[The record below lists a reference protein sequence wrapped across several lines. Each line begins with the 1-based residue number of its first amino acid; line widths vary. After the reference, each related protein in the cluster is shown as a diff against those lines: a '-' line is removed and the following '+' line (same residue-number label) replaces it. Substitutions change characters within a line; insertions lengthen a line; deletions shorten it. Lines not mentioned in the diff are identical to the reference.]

1 MTSSSRGVRAMAG
14 SIFCRHFI
22 IHGFEEE
29 LQMNEGRQSISLN
42 VNEREREREESFIRN
57 CYLLLLLYICYACM
71 YVLTR
76 DDGS

>member
-29 LQMNEGRQSISLN
+29 LEMNEGRQSISLN
-42 VNEREREREESFIRN
+42 VNERER
-57 CYLLLLLYICYACM
+57 
-71 YVLTR
+71 
-76 DDGS
+76 

>member
-29 LQMNEGRQSISLN
+29 LEMNEGRQSISLN
-42 VNEREREREESFIRN
+42 VNERERERERGIIHSK
-57 CYLLLLLYICYACM
+57 LLFAFAFVHMLCM
-71 YVLTR
+71 YVCIN
-76 DDGS
+76 

>member
-29 LQMNEGRQSISLN
+29 LEMNEGRQSISLN
-42 VNEREREREESFIRN
+42 VNERERERERNHSFETV
-57 CYLLLLLYICYACM
+57 ICFCFCTYVMHVCM
-71 YVLTR
+71 Y
-76 DDGS
+76 